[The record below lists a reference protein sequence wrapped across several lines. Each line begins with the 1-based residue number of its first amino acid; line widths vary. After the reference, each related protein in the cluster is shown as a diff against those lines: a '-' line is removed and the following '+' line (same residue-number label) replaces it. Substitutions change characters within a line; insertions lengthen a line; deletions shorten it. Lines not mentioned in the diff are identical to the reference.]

1 MDPDSAISTVIL
13 KIKQQQQQQK
23 RMRRTTTINN
33 NQSYIRQAFVN
44 IRMVNEWEVS
54 WTRDQP
60 IIIGA
65 QHTDK
70 TKQYKNGFGKRT
82 DRYDTTT

>member
-1 MDPDSAISTVIL
+1 MQATLQAYLPRSKRVNPVNSPISVGMDPDSALLSVIL

-44 IRMVNEWEVS
+44 IRMVDEWEVS
-54 WTRDQP
+54 WT
-60 IIIGA
+60 
-65 QHTDK
+65 
-70 TKQYKNGFGKRT
+70 
-82 DRYDTTT
+82 